1 MSVYVVEIIINCSCS
16 IIFHKLTLSVQME
29 AKEDFFPKMSLE
41 MEGITTHIR
50 IQEQLYGKQQY

>member
-1 MSVYVVEIIINCSCS
+1 
-16 IIFHKLTLSVQME
+16 ME